1 MIEATTGHRIRL
13 AFAVLGFL
21 VTTALAACSGGPI
34 PPAES
39 TTALPKGAT
48 VVPLPA
54 NVPTQ
59 VAGIQPTRPI
69 PTRPPTPTGA
79 GGPIGQLVI
88 TGQVREVDA
97 SARVITLVEPVHGL
111 ESVALTDKTQVEAAD
126 GSPRTL
132 QDVKPGVVIQAGGTA
147 GGSNSV
153 LASKVRILTAPSPI
167 PQS

>member
-1 MIEATTGHRIRL
+1 MGNPKTVLLLILVALLSMGLEACAGGSTPPAAPTTTPPKGGTLPAAGATT
-13 AFAVLGFL
+13 AP
-21 VTTALAACSGGPI
+21 GG
-34 PPAES
+34 
-39 TTALPKGAT
+39 
-48 VVPLPA
+48 
-54 NVPTQ
+54 
-59 VAGIQPTRPI
+59 QPSR
-69 PTRPPTPTGA
+69 PTPTGT
-79 GGPIGQLVI
+79 GGPTGQLVI

-97 SARVITLVEPVHGL
+97 RARVITLVEPVHGL